1 MGLDFAT
8 ADQIVEAATAVIQT
22 RGYNGFSYADI
33 ADAVGIRKASVHH
46 HFPGKSD
53 LGQEVARRYRERFAE
68 ALSDLESR
76 TDDAAAR
83 LEWYAD
89 LYARE
94 LSQHGRMCLCGMLAA
109 EYATLPAGVQDEVRG
124 FFDDQR
130 EWLARTL
137 RGERRPPAEARRFA
151 DAFLAGLEGA
161 LLVCRTDGSTVRFR
175 GIARVLIDGLIGA
188 SARAG
193 RSESRPRSAR
203 SDRASLTRGPS

>member
-68 ALSDLESR
+68 ALSDLESK
-76 TDDAAAR
+76 TDDDAAR

-130 EWLARTL
+130 EWLARTFGGEL
-137 RGERRPPAEARRFA
+137 RPAAEARRLA

-161 LLVCRTDGSTVRFR
+161 LLVCRTDGSTARFG

-188 SARAG
+188 SARGG
-193 RSESRPRSAR
+193 RSESRRRSVR
-203 SDRASLTRGPS
+203 SDRA

>member
-1 MGLDFAT
+1 MRADSTT
-8 ADQIVEAATAVIQT
+8 ADQIVEAATAIVQT

-33 ADAVGIRKASVHH
+33 ADAVGIRKSSVHH

-53 LGQEVARRYRERFAE
+53 LGQEVARRYRRRFAE
-68 ALSDLESR
+68 TLSDLESG
-76 TDDAAAR
+76 TDDAVLR
-83 LEWYAD
+83 LERYAD
-89 LYARE
+89 LYARQ
-94 LSQHGRMCLCGMLAA
+94 LLQDGRMCLCGMLAA
-109 EYATLPAGVQDEVRG
+109 EYATLPAGVGDEVRG

-137 RGERRPPAEARRFA
+137 GGQRRPPAEARRLA

-161 LLVCRTDGSTVRFR
+161 LLVSRADGGTARFR

-188 SARAG
+188 PARAG

-203 SDRASLTRGPS
+203 SDRASLTRARS

>member
-1 MGLDFAT
+1 MPEASAT
-8 ADQIVEAATAVIQT
+8 ADQIVEAATAVVQT

-53 LGQEVARRYRERFAE
+53 LGQEVARRYRHRFAE
-68 ALSDLESR
+68 ALSDLESE
-76 TDDAAAR
+76 TDDAGLR
-83 LEWYAD
+83 LERYAD

-109 EYATLPAGVQDEVRG
+109 EYATLPAGVQDEVRA

-130 EWLARTL
+130 EWLVRAL
-137 RGERRPPAEARRFA
+137 GHERPSRPEARRLA
-151 DAFLAGLEGA
+151 DALLAGLEGA
-161 LLVCRTDGSTVRFR
+161 LLVSRTDGSTARFR
-175 GIARVLIDGLIGA
+175 AIARVLIDGVMGV

-193 RSESRPRSAR
+193 QSESRPRSAPPNSVSR
-203 SDRASLTRGPS
+203 RRARP